1 MPDSEFSQRM
11 ATMIAQAR
19 PQMPNVGGRRG
30 GQVGGVIKSSE
41 KAVTGTVDAG
51 AIARLFGYKTPEEKQ
66 KIGNSFVNMR
76 QNLSDEDWETYVNQP
91 MTQTFLKGAQKS
103 GVPGVTMEGPGP
115 YGGSRYN
122 VVKFTE
128 ESKIKGLSGE
138 QIEAGGAGAGP
149 REQYISAKERTIKA
163 GRGPTEAETL
173 LGPQGEQFIERKRKL
188 ETPFPPHES
197 EINLRNRTAEA
208 HQAAADLNKELL
220 RLSPETFALNKQKT
234 ASEMRYHDALAKKA
248 DADAAASKAEL
259 ASGLTKPAMQG
270 ARQTDQA
277 FDEFYK
283 AWVIKNSLM
292 PQTDDK
298 SGFQKI
304 AEMEGAVSE
313 HIAGMKFYTSKGQ
326 FAERSIRR
334 WFSLVD
340 TEFEKPKQT
349 GTQYWGIS
357 GKPNQ
362 AQTEQQSYRRYYVKK
377 GVEMLKESDLL
388 SGDGL
393 INKNNP
399 SSLGL
404 ARKVIDWARDAGMS
418 DNEIDYLFQYG
429 KFPTKQPAQA
439 AQAAPDALKTP
450 GGL

>member
-1 MPDSEFSQRM
+1 MPDFSTQM
-11 ATMIAQAR
+11 AQMIAQAR
-19 PQMPNVGGRRG
+19 PQMPTGGRGRPGQIG
-30 GQVGGVIKSSE
+30 GGSLVSSE
-41 KAVTGTVDAG
+41 KAATGHMDVDAG
-51 AIARLFGYKTPEEKQ
+51 AIARLFGYKTSKERQ
-66 KIGNSFVNMR
+66 DIGNSFINMR
-76 QNLSDEDWETYVNQP
+76 QNLKDEDWDKMVDQQS
-91 MTQTFLKGAQKS
+91 TQYMLKGAQKS
-103 GVPGVTMEGPGP
+103 GVPGIIIENRPDGTM
-115 YGGSRYN
+115 RYN
-122 VVKFTE
+122 VPKYSEEVKTR
-128 ESKIKGLSGE
+128 GLSE
-138 QIEAGGAGAGP
+138 TEILAGGAG
-149 REQYISAKERTIKA
+149 Q
-163 GRGPTEAETL
+163 GPTKTL
-173 LGPQGEQFIERKRKL
+173 IESRKALQQPTEISILGGPEEQAKAYIGRKRQL

-248 DADAAASKAEL
+248 DADALASKAEL
-259 ASGLTKPAMQG
+259 ESGLTKPAMQG

-429 KFPTKQPAQA
+429 KFPTKQPAPA